1 MIIPD
6 REEWNEPELLVPNN
20 TVVTQSVEKM
30 NDRSRAD
37 SNQLRIDL
45 LVLHGGQTEISVIMA
60 CYGCSS
66 FLLKVLKSNF
76 DRDIR

>member
-45 LVLHGGQTEISVIMA
+45 LVLHGGQTDISVIMA
-60 CYGCSS
+60 
-66 FLLKVLKSNF
+66 
-76 DRDIR
+76 